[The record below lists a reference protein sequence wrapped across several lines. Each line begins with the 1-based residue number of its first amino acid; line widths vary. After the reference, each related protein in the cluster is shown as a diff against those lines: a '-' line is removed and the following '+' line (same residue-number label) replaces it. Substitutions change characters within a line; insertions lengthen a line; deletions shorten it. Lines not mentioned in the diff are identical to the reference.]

1 MITFDII
8 IFITSIIFGI
18 ALYWL
23 EAQSNGLYRSINK
36 IANSKEL
43 RMPATSKKGFFVNQ
57 EFLPR
62 LVYVNV
68 IFILV
73 ALVFLLLPFGP
84 RIEYYVSG
92 VFGTMI
98 GIYIANFV
106 INVKDKSED
115 LIDKVV
121 DTGKDI
127 FDDIKTK
134 GQEAASSFSKEKET
148 ETETEEAAN
157 EPETPKKS
165 GRERLKD
172 KGFLK

>member
-8 IFITSIIFGI
+8 IFIASIVFGI

-23 EAQSNGLYRSINK
+23 EAKNNWFYRAINK
-36 IANSKEL
+36 MVNSKEL
-43 RMPATSKKGFFVNQ
+43 QMKPTSRKGFLVQQ
-57 EFLPR
+57 EFIPR
-62 LVYVNV
+62 LIYVN
-68 IFILV
+68 ILFILV
-73 ALVFLLLPFGP
+73 VLIFLLLPFGP

-92 VFGTMI
+92 VLGTMI

-106 INVKDKSED
+106 VDVKDKSEEI
-115 LIDKVV
+115 IDKVV

-127 FDDIKTK
+127 MDDIKTK
-134 GQEAASSFSKEKET
+134 GKEAVASFSKDEETSTKKEAST
-148 ETETEEAAN
+148 

-172 KGFLK
+172 KGLL

>member
-8 IFITSIIFGI
+8 IFISSIVFGI

-23 EAQSNGLYRSINK
+23 EAKNNGLYRSVNK
-36 IANSKEL
+36 ITNSKEL
-43 RMPATSKKGFFVNQ
+43 RMPLTSKKGFFVNQ

-68 IFILV
+68 IFIIV
-73 ALVFLLLPFGP
+73 VLVFLLLPFGP

-92 VFGTMI
+92 VLGTMI
-98 GIYIANFV
+98 GIYISNFI
-106 INVKDKSED
+106 INVKDRSEE
-115 LIDKVV
+115 LIDTVV
-121 DTGKDI
+121 DSGKDFI
-127 FDDIKTK
+127 DDMKTK
-134 GQEAASSFSKEKET
+134 GKEATASFSDEE
-148 ETETEEAAN
+148 EVEEAST

-172 KGFLK
+172 KGLL

>member
-8 IFITSIIFGI
+8 IFISSIIFGI

-23 EAQSNGLYRSINK
+23 EAKNNGLYRSINK
-36 IANSKEL
+36 ITNSKEL
-43 RMPATSKKGFFVNQ
+43 RMPAISKKGFFVNQ
-57 EFLPR
+57 EFIPR
-62 LVYVNV
+62 LIYVNV

-73 ALVFLLLPFGP
+73 VLVFLVLPFGP

-92 VFGTMI
+92 VLGTMI

-106 INVKDKSED
+106 INVKDRSENI
-115 LIDKVV
+115 LDKVV
-121 DTGKDI
+121 DTGNDI
-127 FDDIKTK
+127 IDDIKTK
-134 GQEAASSFSKEKET
+134 GQEVTDSFSKEET
-148 ETETEEAAN
+148 TEETMST

-172 KGFLK
+172 KGLLK